1 MTSPHIYLFLVSSR
15 QNAMAKKETQKG
27 KKKGFYGRALDE
39 AEKLGLEEA
48 REIEGLDEEI
58 AILRVKLREL
68 IEKEPERFDLH
79 LRAANTIARL
89 VGIRYN
95 ITKEQK
101 NSLREAI
108 TKVLTEIAI
117 PLGVNIL
124 VK

>member
-1 MTSPHIYLFLVSSR
+1 MTSPLIYLFLVSSR
-15 QNAMAKKETQKG
+15 QKVMAKKETQKG

>member
-1 MTSPHIYLFLVSSR
+1 
-15 QNAMAKKETQKG
+15 MAKKETQKG

-95 ITKEQK
+95 VTKEQK
-101 NSLREAI
+101 NSLKEAI

>member
-15 QNAMAKKETQKG
+15 QKVMEKKETQKG